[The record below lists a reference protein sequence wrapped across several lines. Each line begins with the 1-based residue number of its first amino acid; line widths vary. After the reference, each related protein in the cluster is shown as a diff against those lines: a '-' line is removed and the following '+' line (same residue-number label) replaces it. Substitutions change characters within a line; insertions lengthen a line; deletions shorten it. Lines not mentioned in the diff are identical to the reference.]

1 MIISRSEK
9 QLGTSYFNLAEVN
22 AVQNALLNLDKCLE
36 DTGTRKSVAVITGY
50 AARNKLREAIDVLK
64 LEHLEVEVDTVD
76 AFQGREADL
85 VLYSMVRNNSERNLG
100 FLRDERRMNV
110 ALSARGSAR
119 YDRKYGDGKRIN
131 PSAHRPRDLR
141 LHSNRSRC
149 AIRSWKELRP

>member
-1 MIISRSEK
+1 MIISRSRK
-9 QLGTSYFNLAEVN
+9 RLGTSYFNLAEVN

-50 AARNKLREAIDVLK
+50 MPRRNKLREAIDVLK

-110 ALSARGSAR
+110 ALSRARE
-119 YDRKYGDGKRIN
+119 
-131 PSAHRPRDLR
+131 
-141 LHSNRSRC
+141 RS
-149 AIRSWKELRP
+149 L